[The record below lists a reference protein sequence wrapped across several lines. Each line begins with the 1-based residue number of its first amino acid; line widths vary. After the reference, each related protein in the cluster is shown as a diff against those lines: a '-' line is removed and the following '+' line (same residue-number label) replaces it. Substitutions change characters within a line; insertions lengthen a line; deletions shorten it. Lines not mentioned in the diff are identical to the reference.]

1 MNHDEPSQV
10 VSYFNES
17 GHFMEK
23 TPFEGINPGSCGVVI
38 LVYSGFIWFL
48 SLPLNNAE
56 VQSSIENALLAS
68 TSLRYR
74 CQCRVSSLRGGY
86 LLEQAWSQ
94 DTWAY
99 HITEVGVA
107 ALDWLPVFMPK
118 WGSDGTWNWGL
129 CLKGWSRD
137 AVAGVG
143 DTQPLVFPTPG
154 RWGHRESWW
163 RCLFAVEKW
172 WLFLWKILAG
182 HFLSKK
188 THERSRWLIH
198 QHAQFWK
205 QLQELPKFVVSGCGA
220 LSWPQGLMTRILE
233 EYDVHTGWPRNFA
246 LFLRGWNHSK
256 TKYTHKHIQTTKVHI
271 RIWNLELPS
280 NQPIPK
286 ENDGGPKGHNGRM

>member
-1 MNHDEPSQV
+1 MPR
-10 VSYFNES
+10 FN
-17 GHFMEK
+17 
-23 TPFEGINPGSCGVVI
+23 
-38 LVYSGFIWFL
+38 
-48 SLPLNNAE
+48 LPLKTHCLPQPPWGIDANVVFHLCVE
-56 VQSSIENALLAS
+56 
-68 TSLRYR
+68 
-74 CQCRVSSLRGGY
+74 GY

-143 DTQPLVFPTPG
+143 GTQPLVFPTPG

-182 HFLSKK
+182 HSLSKK

-233 EYDVHTGWPRNFA
+233 EYDVHTGWPRNLLCFFVYGIIVKPNTHTQTYTNYKSPHTHMKPRITFQPTHPKRKWRRTQGSQRTDVA
-246 LFLRGWNHSK
+246 DVEVVNWWSRSWHIPFWRRCFPGCGKGAKRWNPLQL
-256 TKYTHKHIQTTKVHI
+256 HIEKLLI
-271 RIWNLELPS
+271 
-280 NQPIPK
+280 
-286 ENDGGPKGHNGRM
+286 